1 MKRWQLALLLCRG
14 ACLISLVGCDASRA
28 PNVVL
33 ISVDTLR
40 ADALGAYGGPLPTP
54 AFDALARQ
62 GVLFERV
69 LAPSSATAPS
79 HATLFSGRDVLRHGV
94 ITNGQDLPE
103 RFGSIATAFR
113 SRGYATAAF
122 VSSFV
127 LHRRFGWDA
136 GFDHYDSE
144 FSENRASLR
153 REMPGFED
161 FLPGVEVEGGF
172 DRRGEDTTRAA
183 RDWLATAPEPFF
195 LFVHYFDPHNPYT
208 PPWPY
213 PGRVREFPVDL
224 AGRGASDISPA
235 RLERLIRMYQAEVL
249 YVDDAIGELVAAL
262 DADGRGARTLLAV
275 TADHGEGLG
284 QHGWLL
290 HGLHLY
296 GEQVRVPL
304 LLRWPGQL
312 PAGVRLSTPIGLVDV
327 APTLADLS
335 GVELAGPVDGRSL
348 APAVRSGSE
357 PEIRPLFGYRQKLAR
372 LPGRARGEKF
382 SVSDARLRYIRSAGA
397 GEELYDLEA
406 DPGETRNLVAREAAG
421 LDRMR
426 THLDRH
432 LAAFPTPPDLPEL
445 SDETRRGLEALGYVE

>member
-1 MKRWQLALLLCRG
+1 MTRRRLAPFLRLG
-14 ACLISLVGCDASRA
+14 ACLLTLFGCDAPRA

-40 ADALGAYGGPLPTP
+40 ADALGAYGGPLATP
-54 AFDALARQ
+54 AFDALARE
-62 GVLFERV
+62 GVLFERA

-94 ITNGQDLPE
+94 ITNGQDLPDA
-103 RFGSIATAFR
+103 FGSIATAFR

-127 LHRRFGWDA
+127 LHHRFGWGV

-144 FSENRASLR
+144 FSENRATVK

-183 RDWLATAPEPFF
+183 KDWLATAAEPFF
-195 LFVHYFDPHNPYT
+195 LFVHYFDPHNPYA

-213 PGRVREFPVDL
+213 ASLTADFPVDL
-224 AGRGASDISPA
+224 AGRGMPGLSPA
-235 RLERLIRMYQAEVL
+235 RVERLIRMYHAEVL
-249 YVDDAIGELVAAL
+249 YLDAVIGELVAAL
-262 DADGRGARTLLAV
+262 DADGRGARTLVAV

-335 GVELAGPVDGRSL
+335 GVELAGSVDGRSL
-348 APAVRSGSE
+348 ARAVRSGRE
-357 PEIRPLFGYRQKLAR
+357 PEPRPLFGYRRELDR
-372 LPGRARGEKF
+372 LPGPARGEKF
-382 SVSDARLRYIRSAGA
+382 SVSDARFRYIRSASA

-406 DPGETRNLVAREAAG
+406 DPGETRNLVAHEAAD

-426 THLDRH
+426 AHLDRQ
-432 LAAFPTPPDLPEL
+432 LAAFPVRPVLPKL
-445 SDETRRGLEALGYVE
+445 SEETRRGLEALGYVE